1 MATWSGEFGSSPTWS
16 YKLTATCTK
25 RTSTQATIK
34 VDLSLGLKIQSTTR
48 FGYNY
53 YWEPKIVGDS
63 TSNGGWLKI
72 KDVSPNWSDG
82 VKRNFTYTG
91 TVNVDALDKDVDIK
105 ISFKSTQI
113 SSASYTN
120 PINKTLTIPTGNTAP
135 TWSSDDSHIIVN
147 GTALKS
153 NIIIPEN
160 TGNVTVVVPK
170 VTDAEGNSIKL
181 SITRYA
187 NNTSQGVIKTATVS
201 SGTSYTFTDSIS
213 SLGPGTAIKYT
224 TSATDGTLSASSTRT
239 TWVYTKNTFTKAT
252 VSNVGSI
259 KYKSGFTFD
268 VTNGRNQGGKC
279 DGNCYYSLTSLTPG
293 VTVYGAYT
301 GSSTG
306 PGTQT
311 WTIGMDNDNGGRQA
325 TLKFNELKSALAG
338 SKYKGSIKLRLTS
351 RNNYG
356 SSGYVDFTV
365 NVDLTNGLPEV
376 TGISYSGGTVTIGS
390 SKYYCPV
397 KASTVTVS
405 FTGTTDPLGQTVAYG
420 VYLIDGSNS
429 ILLGTPTLSNGK
441 YTYAANLNTHIGNA
455 RKTGLKFAVK
465 ASTAYGASS
474 TTNGSTFETYSYA
487 EPTIS
492 ITDIKRT
499 GATATVKGSYTLGT
513 DLPVTP
519 TSLTYTITGGSA
531 TTYTLSGTGRNRTFD
546 ITINNLA
553 EKAYTVTVQASDTYV
568 VKSTSKTIP
577 LADPMFSIRKN
588 GVGVNAIPDGTHTLL
603 VKGKTKITDSLTG
616 TTAAF
621 SGRITS
627 NGLTLGNST
636 NGTIRH
642 TKTDG
647 ATYSTLYITSND
659 NLRLGDATLPLWLYS
674 SENPRV
680 TIGESTYRLYHTGN
694 KPTASEVGASPS
706 NHNHDSTYLKLSG
719 GTLTGQLTGWAPPTN
734 GGTSLKAQTSGD
746 GNAVG
751 DGNTHIGLRS
761 TDGKFYHYFR
771 GTGATNIDTKG
782 GLNVS
787 NGDLTCSKSI
797 SSGYSIYVGKYEDTF
812 RGAMFKRRSN
822 NLNYEGR
829 FGVSYVGSLKLTSE
843 SAAVMGY
850 GAAIEC
856 YNADTTTAVRR
867 YLFSQNSF
875 IPMSDNNAYLG
886 TSSHRWQSAYCTAG
900 KFYTS
905 TKSFKTNINYIEE
918 PRVVF
923 ASTST
928 RALKSPKEY
937 ILEAIKDTPIAVY
950 NYKSRMVN
958 NPKSRNVTDNQMF
971 VGFIADD
978 LKANHPEF
986 FDLIG
991 EAGEHERE
999 ILDEEGNPTGET
1011 VKEMQYDISD
1021 ISMLGVLWAGLQEAL
1036 KEIDL
1041 LKQGGNTNV

>member
-1 MATWSGEFGSSPTWS
+1 MASWSGEFGSGPTWS
-16 YKLTATCTK
+16 YKVTATCTK

-34 VDLSLGLKIQSTTR
+34 VDLSLGLKILNTTR

-63 TSNGGWLKI
+63 TSNGGWLKV
-72 KDVSPNWSDG
+72 KDASPNWSDG

-91 TVNVDALDKDVDIK
+91 TVNVDALDKDVSIK

-113 SSASYTN
+113 SSATYTN
-120 PINKTLTIPTGNTAP
+120 PINVTLTIPTGNTAP
-135 TWSSDDSHIIVN
+135 TWASDDSHIILD

-160 TGNVTVVVPK
+160 TGNITVVIPK
-170 VTDAEGNSIKL
+170 VTDAEGDKVTL
-181 SITRYA
+181 TTTRYA
-187 NNTSQGVIKTATVS
+187 NNTSQGTVKTATVA
-201 SGTSYTFTDSIS
+201 SGTSYTFTNNIS

-224 TSATDGTLSASSTRT
+224 TSATDGTLKASATRT

-252 VSNVGSI
+252 VSGIGSI
-259 KYKSGFTFD
+259 KYKTGFSFT
-268 VTNGRNQGGKC
+268 VTNGKNQGGKC
-279 DGNCYYSLTSLTPG
+279 DNRCVHTLTSLTSG
-293 VTVYGAYT
+293 VNVYGENTYTSTAGGTKTWSIGIDSGTVY
-301 GSSTG
+301 
-306 PGTQT
+306 
-311 WTIGMDNDNGGRQA
+311 
-325 TLKFNELKSALAG
+325 LKFNELKSVLSG
-338 SKYKGSIKLRLTS
+338 SKYKGSIKLRMTS
-351 RNNYG
+351 ANSYG

-365 NVDLTNGLPEV
+365 NVDLTNGLPSV
-376 TGISYSGGTVTIGS
+376 TSIAYSGGTVTIGS
-390 SKYYCPV
+390 TKYYCPV
-397 KASTVTVS
+397 KANTVKVS
-405 FTGTTDPLGQTVAYG
+405 FKGVTDPLGGTMTYG
-420 VYLIDGSNS
+420 VYLVDGSS
-429 ILLGTPTLSNGK
+429 SKLLGTPTLNND
-441 YTYAANLNTHIGNA
+441 TYEYSANINTHIGNV
-455 RKTGLKFAVK
+455 RKTGLKFAIK
-465 ASTAYGASS
+465 ATTSYDISS
-474 TTNGSTFETYSYA
+474 TTNGSTFETYSYE
-487 EPTIS
+487 EPSIKIS
-492 ITDIKRT
+492 DIKRVGT
-499 GATATVKGSYTLGT
+499 TATVKGTYTLGT
-513 DLPVTP
+513 DLPITP
-519 TSLTYTITGGSA
+519 TSLTYTITDVA
-531 TTYTLSGTGRNRTFD
+531 AKAYTLSGTGRNRTFSID
-546 ITINNLA
+546 ISSLA
-553 EKAYTVTVQASDTYV
+553 EKSYSLSVQASDTFV
-568 VKSTSKTIP
+568 VKTATGTIP
-577 LADPMFSIRKN
+577 LANPMFSIRTN
-588 GVGVNAIPDGTHTLL
+588 GVGINTVPDGTNILL
-603 VKGKTKITDSLTG
+603 VNGKMETRGYFNSVTNTGINTTREDSSHCARIQSS
-616 TTAAF
+616 TTANEVLF
-621 SGRITS
+621 
-627 NGLTLGNST
+627 GLASSRST
-636 NGTIRH
+636 DIS
-642 TKTDG
+642 D
-647 ATYSTLYITSND
+647 YV
-659 NLRLGDATLPLWLYS
+659 RLGVGKLQYKTGS
-674 SENPRV
+674 N
-680 TIGESTYRLYHTGN
+680 TYNIYHTGN
-694 KPTASEVGASPS
+694 KPTASDVGASPS
-706 NHNHDSTYLKLSG
+706 NHNHDSVYLRLSG
-719 GTLTGQLTGWAPPTN
+719 GTLTGQLTGFAPPTN
-734 GGTSLKAQTSGD
+734 GGTSLKAQTAGD
-746 GNAVG
+746 NNAVG
-751 DGNTHIGLRS
+751 DGQTHIGYRS

-797 SSGYSIYVGKYEDTF
+797 SSGYSIYVGKYEDAF
-812 RGAMFKRRSN
+812 RGAMFKRRNN